1 MKKNIYRVI
10 IITLILCTLCSC
22 KVSVSDNYVAHLQ
35 AQAEVFDFAESAQRI
50 KAETGV
56 EMTEVFL
63 ESMGE
68 EKAQQ
73 LIDAL
78 DDGTYT
84 ELTWLKVT
92 GFSRHVINDM
102 LSGNIDA
109 DNISDMGFNG
119 KDSFTVSFVGDIL
132 FDPDFR
138 PMVHA
143 NEMGGVLNCIDT
155 AVVDYLKAS
164 DVFLINN
171 EFTVGQ

>member
-1 MKKNIYRVI
+1 MKRNVCRII
-10 IITLILCTLCSC
+10 IITLVLCLLCSC
-22 KVSVSDNYVAHLQ
+22 KVNVSDSYVAHIQ
-35 AQAEVFDFAESAQRI
+35 ALAEAFDFDEAAQRI
-50 KAETGV
+50 KSETGV
-56 EMTEVFL
+56 DMTSVFL

-68 EKAQQ
+68 EKAQR
-73 LIDAL
+73 LIDSL

-92 GFSRHVINDM
+92 GYSYHVINDM

-109 DNISDMGFNG
+109 DNISDFGFNG
-119 KDSFTVSFVGDIL
+119 KDTFTVSFVGDIL

-155 AVVDYLKAS
+155 AV
-164 DVFLINN
+164 
-171 EFTVGQ
+171 